1 MESGSITSNLLILG
15 VLLICS
21 GFFSMAE
28 TAMMS
33 SNRHK
38 LRIAARNGSRG
49 ARLAAA
55 LLAQPDRLLGV
66 VLLGNTLLNAA
77 SAALT
82 SYIALELFG
91 ADGWALEAGT
101 VVVTFCLL
109 VFSEMTPK
117 VIGATYPDWLSPRI
131 SFILAPL
138 ARIAYPA
145 IWFVNLFVKPILKLL
160 RLDAKAGDNEQT
172 MSPEELRAIVL
183 ESGQF
188 IPEQHRAILVNLF
201 DLEAITVEDIMTPR
215 GEIEAVDIQASI
227 DELRQQ
233 VTTGFHSRIV
243 VYDGELGN
251 VLGILKLRRLIDA
264 AFDGQLTHEEL
275 REVIVP
281 PYFIPASTPLYD
293 QLKFFREN
301 RQRFG
306 LVVDEYG
313 ELLGLVTLE
322 DIIEELIGKFTTG
335 APDGHHVVRWDEEGK
350 VMVDGA
356 RTLRSLNRELG
367 LDLPVDGP
375 KTLNGLILEHFEDIP
390 EAGVSVRIVGVA
402 MEIVQ
407 TQDRRIKVV
416 KVQRP
421 TVINPN
427 DIAH

>member
-1 MESGSITSNLLILG
+1 MDSPSLGSNLAILA

-28 TAMMS
+28 TAMMA
-33 SNRHK
+33 SNRHR
-38 LRIAARNGSRG
+38 LRIAAKNGSRG

-82 SYIALELFG
+82 SYIALDVFG
-91 ADGWALEAGT
+91 AEGWALEAGT
-101 VVVTFCLL
+101 LVVTFCLL

-117 VIGATYPDWLSPRI
+117 VIGATYPDWLTPRI
-131 SFILAPL
+131 SFILMPL

-145 IWFVNLFVKPILKLL
+145 IWFVNLFVRPILKLM
-160 RLDAKAGDNEQT
+160 RLDRKNGEGEHL

-188 IPEQHRAILVNLF
+188 IPEQHKAILINLF

-215 GEIEAVDIQASI
+215 GEIEAVNLQAPI
-227 DELRQQ
+227 DEIRQQ

-243 VYDGELGN
+243 VYDGELGD
-251 VLGILKLRRLIDA
+251 VVGILQLRRLIDA
-264 AFDGQLTHEEL
+264 AFDGQLTHDEL
-275 REVIVP
+275 RDVMVE
-281 PYFIPASTPLYD
+281 PYYIPASTPLYD
-293 QLKFFREN
+293 QLKFFRDN
-301 RQRFG
+301 RQRLG

-335 APDGHHVVRWDEEGK
+335 APDDHHAARWNEEGTA
-350 VMVDGA
+350 MVDGA

-367 LDLPVDGP
+367 LELPLDGP
-375 KTLNGLILEHFEDIP
+375 KTLNGLILEHLEDIP
-390 EAGVSVRIVGVA
+390 EAGVSVRIAGIA

-421 TVINPN
+421 APTNTN

>member
-1 MESGSITSNLLILG
+1 MDSPSLGSNLAILA

-28 TAMMS
+28 TAMMA
-33 SNRHK
+33 SNRHR
-38 LRIAARNGSRG
+38 LRIAAKNGSRG

-82 SYIALELFG
+82 SYIALDVFG
-91 ADGWALEAGT
+91 AEGWALEAGT
-101 VVVTFCLL
+101 LAVTFCLL

-117 VIGATYPDWLSPRI
+117 VIGATYPDWLTPRI
-131 SFILAPL
+131 SFILMPL

-145 IWFVNLFVKPILKLL
+145 IWFVNLFVRPILKLL
-160 RLDAKAGDNEQT
+160 RLDRKTGEGEQL

-188 IPEQHRAILVNLF
+188 IPEQHKAILINLF

-215 GEIEAVDIQASI
+215 GEIEAVNLQAPI
-227 DELRQQ
+227 DEIRQQ

-243 VYDGELGN
+243 VYDGELGD
-251 VLGILKLRRLIDA
+251 VVGILQLRRLIDA
-264 AFDGQLTHEEL
+264 AFDGQLTHDEL
-275 REVIVP
+275 RDVMVE
-281 PYFIPASTPLYD
+281 PYYIPASTPLYD
-293 QLKFFREN
+293 QLKFFRDN
-301 RQRFG
+301 RQRLG

-335 APDGHHVVRWDEEGK
+335 APDGHHAARWNEEGTA
-350 VMVDGA
+350 MVDGA

-367 LDLPVDGP
+367 LELPLDGP
-375 KTLNGLILEHFEDIP
+375 KTLNGLILEHLEDIP
-390 EAGVSVRIVGVA
+390 EAGVSVRIAGIA

-421 TVINPN
+421 APTNTN